1 MSSRQLHEQ
10 VLRGFNVVYVY
21 FSAGACR
28 LANKDATKTVD
39 DIIEAIGDTLKYAP
53 YRQQNK
59 VSCKLILAFIQIHFA
74 NRKVK
79 RMALGR

>member
-1 MSSRQLHEQ
+1 MLKCFQDKLVELHEQ

-28 LANKDATKTVD
+28 LSNKDKTKTVD
-39 DIIEAIGDTLKYAP
+39 DMIEAIGDTLKYAP

-59 VSCKLILAFIQIHFA
+59 KVSHKLILAFIEIKFC
-74 NRKVK
+74 KS
-79 RMALGR
+79 